1 MTTPEAPDDRYF
13 AARSFTEDGGC
24 EVTAIVFDPED
35 AQQTWYGYVTRHGV
49 LIGSFFCADRVR
61 QRDWHIVTSEGVHIV
76 LDSPDIHPIGES
88 VAVMV
93 LTGLRDGSDAEVDR
107 WADEMTRR
115 IADENHPKTTN

>member
-1 MTTPEAPDDRYF
+1 MTLPDVPDDRYF
-13 AARSFTEDGGC
+13 TARSFSEDSGY

-49 LIGSFFCADRVR
+49 LIGSYFCADRVR
-61 QRDWHIVTSEGVHIV
+61 QRDWHIVTSTGVHIV
-76 LDSPDIHPIGES
+76 LDSPDIHPVGEN

-93 LTGLRDGSDAEVDR
+93 LTGLRSGSSAELDR

-115 IADENHPKTTN
+115 LADENHPKPH